1 MSMEATKYGNPRAV
15 VQIGWKDALW
25 LDEHTK
31 ADLLKSCPPF
41 LREAVIH
48 GTPSLGSGAIYPVSL
63 DDVVLK
69 PTEVGE
75 IPAYYK
81 RVYAVDVGWNRT
93 AACFLAINPDD
104 DVAYAYSEYYGTKQ
118 EPEIHAARIRKTA
131 GDTMPG
137 VIDPAGRQRSQ
148 QDGTNLMK
156 IYNKLGLR
164 LRVADN
170 SIDAGINEVW
180 SRLSSGR
187 LKFYPNTPNLQNEYL
202 IYRRDQDGKIIK
214 EHDHLMD
221 ALRYA
226 VMAIPM
232 ARAVTPDVLR
242 TQSPNGNRFYN
253 V

>member
-1 MSMEATKYGNPRAV
+1 MSIDEQAGNNPRAC
-15 VQIGWKDALW
+15 VQIGWKDAIW
-25 LDEHTK
+25 LDERTK

-41 LREAVIH
+41 LREAVVN

-63 DDVVLK
+63 DDIVLK
-69 PTEVGE
+69 ATEVGE

-81 RVYAVDVGWNRT
+81 RVYALDVGWNRT
-93 AACFLAINPDD
+93 AALFLAVNPDD

-118 EPEIHAARIRKTA
+118 EPEIHAARIRKVA
-131 GDTMPG
+131 GDWMPG
-137 VIDPAGRQRSQ
+137 VIDPASRQRSQ
-148 QDGTNLMK
+148 QDGEQLLR

-164 LRVADN
+164 LRVAN
-170 SIDAGINEVW
+170 NTIDAGINEVW
-180 SRLSSGR
+180 SRLASGR
-187 LKFYPNTPNLQNEYL
+187 LKFYPNTFNLQNEYL

-226 VMAIPM
+226 VMAIPQ
-232 ARAVTPDVLR
+232 ARATSPEMLRMRPTSGTPK
-242 TQSPNGNRFYN
+242 YN